1 MIQLPKKSRDILFL
15 HTYTLLVHPEQ
26 IVILDLSTGL
36 EVQVIRN
43 PVPEGEFRVLD
54 RPSKGI
60 SGRYQRQ
67 LGAILE
73 AGREADRLIWWVQ
86 DDPARKEWK
95 FGADWSPF

>member
-1 MIQLPKKSRDILFL
+1 MIQLPKKPRNIFFL
-15 HTYTLLVHPEQ
+15 HTYTFLVHPEQ

-43 PVPEGEFRVLD
+43 PVPEGEFRGLD

-60 SGRYQRQ
+60 SGRYQGQ
-67 LGAILE
+67 PGAILE

-86 DDPARKEWK
+86 DDPAGMDSNFR
-95 FGADWSPF
+95 ADRSPS